1 MVKPITLATTLMLAL
16 LSGHSFA
23 EGTVQQ
29 LTLNAESAATPI
41 RFVAKRGFV
50 GQIELPA
57 GEVILNLGGASATVS
72 GDTAG
77 WQISGTK
84 GDRYVFLKPRQSAN
98 NTNLIVVTNRGSYV
112 FDLRVISETSQR
124 SGIWRLALSH
134 PSPVG
139 QPQLPDTP
147 PTNTNTKYTM
157 QSLTG
162 DADITPSAAW
172 DDGRFTYIRIQPT
185 KELPSIFRVGTG
197 DTESTVNFHVD
208 GDVLVVH
215 EIAKRFVL
223 RLDQQVVGIWNDG
236 YNTDREMAPTA
247 NQRTLLEESGA

>member
-1 MVKPITLATTLMLAL
+1 MVKPIAMAWALMLAL
-16 LSGHSFA
+16 SGYSFA
-23 EGTVQQ
+23 DDTVRQ
-29 LTLNAESAATPI
+29 LTLNAEAAASPI

-57 GEVILNLGGASATVS
+57 GEAILNLGGASATLS
-72 GDTAG
+72 GDTSG
-77 WQISGTK
+77 WQISGNK
-84 GDRYVFLKPRQSAN
+84 GERYVFLKPRQSAA

-112 FDLRVISETSQR
+112 FDLRVIPEASTQ
-124 SGIWRLALSH
+124 SGIWRLALLH
-134 PSPVG
+134 PTPAG
-139 QPQLPDTP
+139 QPQPPETP

-197 DTESTVNFHVD
+197 DTESTVNFHMD
-208 GDVLVVH
+208 GDVLVAH

-223 RLDQQVVGIWNDG
+223 RLGPQVVGIWNDG
-236 YNTDREMAPTA
+236 FSTDREMASTA
-247 NQRTLLEESGA
+247 NQRTLLEGSGS

>member
-1 MVKPITLATTLMLAL
+1 MVKHLAMAGALMVAV
-16 LSGHSFA
+16 SSHSFA
-23 EGTVQQ
+23 DSPLRQ
-29 LTLNAESAATPI
+29 LTLNAEISANPI

-50 GQIELPA
+50 GQIELPT
-57 GEVILNLGGASATVS
+57 GEAILSLGGASATMS
-72 GDTAG
+72 GDTDG
-77 WQISGTK
+77 WEISGKK
-84 GDRYVFLKPRQSAN
+84 GERYVFLKPRQSAA

-112 FDLRVISETSQR
+112 FDLRVVPEASTQ

-139 QPQLPDTP
+139 QPQLPDSP

-197 DTESTVNFHVD
+197 DTESTVNFHMD

-223 RLDQQVVGIWNDG
+223 RLGQQVVGIWNDG
-236 YNTDREMAPTA
+236 FSTDREMAPTA
-247 NQRTLLEESGA
+247 NQRTLLEGSGS